1 MTIHQ
6 IKDDLRSHVGEKVT
20 INCNMGRNKFEE
32 YHVVVKELYD
42 YIFLVEDTKASTIKS
57 FSYSDVI
64 TQTIKIDYSRK
75 KIDK

>member
-1 MTIHQ
+1 
-6 IKDDLRSHVGEKVT
+6 
-20 INCNMGRNKFEE
+20 MGRNKFEE